1 MEEKKIQ
8 YPIMLLNISDFNN
21 EWNKSVLAM
30 ARREREAYWEARRI
44 AESQKPKGFWA
55 TLGKILGISSR

>member
-1 MEEKKIQ
+1 
-8 YPIMLLNISDFNN
+8 MLLNISDFNN